1 MHKMQMPRNHRMG
14 GTMKRG
20 HAMMGGKKHMKKSMK
35 MMMAGKK
42 RRSMK
47 MMMAGKKRRS
57 MKMKMAG
64 KKHMKKS
71 MKKMG
76 GKKKCSMKMMG
87 GSASSR
93 MMGGATPLWLNASP
107 LQRALGAGEGG
118 RRRRRMS
125 MKH

>member
-1 MHKMQMPRNHRMG
+1 MHKMHMTGKHRMG

-20 HAMMGGKKHMKKSMK
+20 HAMMMGGKKHMKKSMK

-47 MMMAGKKRRS
+47 M
-57 MKMKMAG
+57 KMA
-64 KKHMKKS
+64 
-71 MKKMG
+71 

-93 MMGGATPLWLNASP
+93 MMGGATPLWLNESP

-118 RRRRRMS
+118 RRRRRKS

>member
-1 MHKMQMPRNHRMG
+1 MHKMHMTRKHRMG

-20 HAMMGGKKHMKKSMK
+20 HAMMGGKKHMKK
-35 MMMAGKK
+35 
-42 RRSMK
+42 SMK

-118 RRRRRMS
+118 RRRRRKS

>member
-1 MHKMQMPRNHRMG
+1 MHKMQMTRNHRMG

-64 KKHMKKS
+64 KKHMKKIHEEDGWQE
-71 MKKMG
+71 KMLHEDDG
-76 GKKKCSMKMMG
+76 WKC
-87 GSASSR
+87 
-93 MMGGATPLWLNASP
+93 
-107 LQRALGAGEGG
+107 
-118 RRRRRMS
+118 
-125 MKH
+125 

>member
-1 MHKMQMPRNHRMG
+1 MHKMHMTRNHRMG

-20 HAMMGGKKHMKKSMK
+20 HAMMGGKKHMKRSMK

-47 MMMAGKKRRS
+47 MMMVGKKRRS

-64 KKHMKKS
+64 KK
-71 MKKMG
+71 
-76 GKKKCSMKMMG
+76 KCSMMMMG

-93 MMGGATPLWLNASP
+93 MMGGATPLWLNESP
-107 LQRALGAGEGG
+107 LQRALGAGAGG
-118 RRRRRMS
+118 RRRRRKS